1 MLKSYLDVRHLKK
14 DQKKEKR
21 NNLCNIFPWM
31 WIQPKRILTN
41 SFKCSLSCA
50 FLWQYVISQ
59 QAFCSYHSTECPLVF
74 KAAEY
79 VKLSAAQKESLVK
92 AGTFLLVSHYPAL
105 QTILHY
111 RTKFQALLHVSM
123 CENICLFGVAYAVK
137 RNIWDRDYK
146 RSTDL
151 YLCAF
156 VFTSWLVD
164 CQVMIS
170 V

>member
-1 MLKSYLDVRHLKK
+1 MPKSYLDVRHLKK

-31 WIQPKRILTN
+31 WIQPKRTN

-111 RTKFQALLHVSM
+111 RTKFEALLHVSM
-123 CENICLFGVAYAVK
+123 CENICLCLVSRMLLREISGTETTKEARICICVP
-137 RNIWDRDYK
+137 
-146 RSTDL
+146 L
-151 YLCAF
+151 YSLLG
-156 VFTSWLVD
+156 S
-164 CQVMIS
+164 
-170 V
+170 